1 MLRSFLLLVSIF
13 LYHSLL
19 SQAPSNGLDVQHY
32 RFELL
37 LNDDNNSIKGTA
49 AITTKF
55 TKPVDKVVFD
65 LVKKQTNGKG
75 MMVTAIKRNDQAVNF
90 TQDAQH
96 IVIDDAATAETE
108 NTYFIS
114 YEGVPADGLIIS
126 TNKFGRRT
134 FFGDNWPNRAHN
146 WLPCNDHPS
155 DKASLEFLVT
165 APDHYQVVSN
175 GLQTEATNLPNHLKI
190 TCYKEDALLATK
202 VMTIGVADFAV
213 NTAGVVNC
221 IPVQSWV
228 YPEDRD
234 KGFKAYAAAKNILP
248 WLTNHIGPYPYPK
261 LANIQSKTVFGGLE
275 NAGAICYS
283 ENSVNDPLVEGLL
296 VHEISHQ
303 WFGNSASEK
312 DWSHLW
318 LSEGFVTY
326 MTHLYHEEKY
336 GLDSLNNRLRKDRD
350 KIVAFSAQR
359 FTPVSDASAADDL
372 MQLLNTNSYDKGGW
386 VLHMLRRKLGDSL
399 FWKGIRTYYSTYAGS
414 NANSDDVKNV
424 FEKVSHQN
432 LDVFFK
438 QWVYTA
444 GQPMLDIQW
453 SYDKKKKSVKIVI
466 TQQQENIF
474 VFPLELGIDK
484 KTFKTIDIK
493 DRITTVQLDY
503 AVKPLVIAPDPKVNL
518 LFSATVK
525 EKN

>member
-1 MLRSFLLLVSIF
+1 MFRSFLFIASF
-13 LYHSLL
+13 FFCNSLL
-19 SQAPSNGLDVQHY
+19 SQVPTNGLDVQHY
-32 RFELL
+32 RFELQ
-37 LNDDNNSIKGTA
+37 LNDDNNTIKGTA
-49 AITTKF
+49 AIAVKF
-55 TKPVDKVVFD
+55 TKQIDKVVFD
-65 LVKKQTNGKG
+65 LVKKQANGKG
-75 MMVTAIKRNDQAVNF
+75 MTVIGVKKNDQSVSF

-96 IVIDDAATAETE
+96 ILIDDAGTASTQ
-108 NTYFIS
+108 NTYIIS

-126 TNKFGRRT
+126 TNKFGNRT

-155 DKASLEFLVT
+155 DKASVEFLVT

-175 GLQTEATNLPNHLKI
+175 GLQAEETNLTNHLKF
-190 TCYKEDALLATK
+190 THYKEEALLATK

-234 KGFKAYAAAKNILP
+234 KGFKAYATARSILP
-248 WLTNHIGPYPYPK
+248 WLASHLGAYPYPK

-275 NAGAICYS
+275 NAGAICYA
-283 ENSVNDPLVEGLL
+283 ENSVDDPLVEGLL

-326 MTHLYHEEKY
+326 MTHVYHEEKY
-336 GLDSLNNRLRKDRD
+336 GLDSMNNRLRKDRQ
-350 KIVAFSAQR
+350 KIVAFSEQR
-359 FTPVSDASAADDL
+359 FTPMSDASAADDL
-372 MQLLNTNSYDKGGW
+372 MQLLNTNSYEKGGW
-386 VLHMLRRKLGDSL
+386 VLHMLRRKLGDSF

-424 FEKVSHQN
+424 FEKVSHQD
-432 LDVFFK
+432 LDMFFK

-444 GQPMLDIQW
+444 GQPMLEVKW
-453 SYDKKKKSVKIVI
+453 NYDKKKKGVKLVI
-466 TQQQENIF
+466 KQQQENLF
-474 VFPLELGIDK
+474 TFPLDLVIDK
-484 KTFKTIDIK
+484 KIFKTIDIK
-493 DRITTVQLDY
+493 DKITTVLIDD
-503 AVKPLVIAPDPKVNL
+503 AVKPLLITLDPKVNL
-518 LFSATVK
+518 LFSASVK
-525 EKN
+525 ESN